1 MKFNNKLKLPQY
13 IKLVDEI
20 VEGYFEQTTGEYV
33 PHIGEIHMAYLYFK
47 NCVIAEESDEVTP
60 ENIDAD
66 GDVDF
71 VKLEAVL
78 NDSIFVR
85 AIENNVFCLSDPFCV
100 SNEYL
105 SFGNAYHNAIEVI
118 RARVENGGLAVQR
131 IINGITNVADTLA
144 GTFTEETVQAI
155 VKAVEDIQN
164 GKLSAESIANAYAN
178 SDRFKENTE
187 DSKIIELPQQK

>member
-47 NCVIAEESDEVTP
+47 NCVIAEEGDEVTP
-60 ENIDAD
+60 ENIDTD

-71 VKLEAVL
+71 EKLEAVL
-78 NDSIFVR
+78 NDPTFIH
-85 AIENNVFCLSDPFCV
+85 AIEDNVFCGIPD
-100 SNEYL
+100 EYL
-105 SFGNAYHNAIEVI
+105 DFGNAYHNAIAI
-118 RARVENGGLAVQR
+118 ITARVENGGLAVQR
-131 IINGITNVADTLA
+131 IINGITNVAEMLSGA
-144 GTFTEETVQAI
+144 LTEENVQVFA
-155 VKAVEDIQN
+155 KAVEDIQN

-178 SDRFKENTE
+178 SDRFKENTDE
-187 DSKIIELPQQK
+187 AKIIELPQQK